1 MPEPHAPPLVTVLMP
16 IRNAEGTL
24 RCAIDSIRWQ
34 TEARWE
40 LLIIDDGSTDRS
52 KRIAAEAAAE
62 DSRIFLLDNIRQRGV
77 AGSLNSGLSMAR
89 GQFVA
94 RMDSDDVSHPKR
106 IDMQYNFLHAHP
118 AVDLVGA
125 NVLAVSQC
133 GETVGTYCSTSSPM
147 GHTELCRQRWAGIP
161 LAHPTWFMRT
171 AWLQSHRY
179 ADSAWMMEDQD
190 LLLRARAASVYARL
204 PDILVVYEERRN
216 LNRMLR
222 MRGRHFLSG
231 VTEAW
236 RSRSLSLLFRFASSI
251 GTRAVADV
259 AFSLTSS
266 PRFRNPTENLLADY
280 DTGLM
285 DAIKLFRSCRSSSQ
299 TTLTFAG
306 S

>member
-1 MPEPHAPPLVTVLMP
+1 MPKLHAPTLVTVLMP
-16 IRNAEGTL
+16 MRNAEKTL

-34 TEARWE
+34 TEPRWE
-40 LLIIDDGSTDRS
+40 LLIVDDGSTDRS

-62 DSRIFLLDNIRQRGV
+62 DSRISVLDNIRQKGV
-77 AGSLNSGLSMAR
+77 AGSLNSGLGMAR

-106 IDMQYNFLHAHP
+106 IETQYGFLRAHP

-125 NVLAVSQC
+125 GVLAVSQRSL
-133 GETVGTYCSTSSPM
+133 TVGTYCSTSSPL
-147 GHTELCRQRWAGIP
+147 GHTELCRQPWAGIP

-171 AWLQSHRY
+171 AWLKSHRY
-179 ADSAWMMEDQD
+179 ANSSWMMEDQD

-222 MRGRHFLSG
+222 MRGRHLLSG
-231 VTEAW
+231 MAEAW
-236 RSRSLSLLFRFASSI
+236 RRQSVSLLFRFASSV

-266 PRFRNPTENLLADY
+266 PRFRNPIGNLVADY

-285 DAIKLFRSCRSSSQ
+285 DAIKLFRSCRGSSQ
-299 TTLTFAG
+299 TTSTFAG